1 MPSSL
6 YEGLIEMFR
15 QRPSLAA
22 ELLVDGLGITL
33 PGFEQAEVEPGDFT
47 VLTPTEYRADA
58 VVVLSAAGSAVWAV
72 VVEVQL
78 RPDPGK
84 RWSWPVYLSTLR
96 SRFRCPT
103 VLLVV
108 CVDTATA
115 SWCATPIELGPG
127 TTMTPMVV
135 GPDRVP
141 VVTDA
146 EHAARVPELAVLSAL
161 AHGADPKRSTVL
173 DALLSAL
180 TTVDAPRAE
189 LYCDLV
195 LAALPEAAQRY
206 LEELM
211 ATGTYEYQSDFA
223 RRYFSQ
229 GKAEGEAAGEARG
242 KAEGK
247 AEGKATAVL
256 AVLLARG
263 IDVPADIRTRIAA
276 CSDFDQ
282 LDTWVR
288 RAATADKAYD
298 LFD

>member
-1 MPSSL
+1 
-6 YEGLIEMFR
+6 
-15 QRPSLAA
+15 
-22 ELLVDGLGITL
+22 
-33 PGFEQAEVEPGDFT
+33 
-47 VLTPTEYRADA
+47 
-58 VVVLSAAGSAVWAV
+58 
-72 VVEVQL
+72 
-78 RPDPGK
+78 
-84 RWSWPVYLSTLR
+84 
-96 SRFRCPT
+96 
-103 VLLVV
+103 
-108 CVDTATA
+108 
-115 SWCATPIELGPG
+115 
-127 TTMTPMVV
+127 MVV

-161 AHGADPKRSTVL
+161 AHGADPNRSTVL

-180 TTVDAPRAE
+180 TTVDSPRAE

-223 RRYFSQ
+223 RRYFSR
-229 GKAEGEAAGEARG
+229 GKAEGEAAG

-256 AVLLARG
+256 AVLHARG
-263 IDVPADIRTRIAA
+263 IDVPADIRTRIVE
-276 CSDFDQ
+276 CSDLDR

-288 RAATADKAYD
+288 RAATADTVHD